1 MDSGSSDNLI
11 VRTAR
16 RKCGALV
23 TRLPGLS
30 LDELRVR
37 AVQALR
43 VHMERISERFSSAR
57 STEARAPGTQS
68 GLYRGLELLTGA
80 GSGPALIARAVVRLD
95 PEVRASFS
103 RQSDDAQQGL
113 AALLGHEPL
122 LVGSP
127 PRWHRE
133 ATSGTE
139 APRRHWSRI
148 DHLDTTLVGDHK
160 VLWELNRHQYLLAP
174 AFCWLLDRDARR
186 FELVQA
192 HLGSWLAEN
201 PQRQGVNWVSSL
213 EVAYRA
219 IAWCW
224 LLWMLREAP
233 WRPDLRMRLL
243 SSLEAHARHIE
254 RYLSTYFS
262 PNTHITGEALGLFYV
277 GTVLPD
283 SSHARRWR
291 ATGAAILEAAI
302 RRQVYADGVYFE
314 QASQYHR
321 YTAEIYL
328 HYLLLAN
335 ASGFGVSETV
345 RDALGNLFA
354 VLRSL
359 ASAADRIPLL
369 GDDDGGLLLPLDHRS
384 PDDVR
389 ALLLAGA
396 VALQRPEVAPA
407 EAPPSFAY
415 WLCGIE
421 KTDLVRTAPPRV
433 PDWLDMYFA
442 RGGLAVLRDGWD
454 RSAAVAVIDA
464 GPHGALSYGH
474 SHADALAMTL
484 SLGATELF
492 IDRGTLTY
500 TGPERNEFRATVSH
514 NTLEIDGTSSV
525 IPGEA
530 FKWLPGIPAPAQGI
544 VCSSA
549 HFSSFSGVA
558 VGHVATGRPSA
569 HRRAVLHRRGGPW
582 VVHDQGVRTATRGG
596 VLRWQLAPHLTAV
609 VLTEHSVVIRD
620 GGGSGVAT
628 IFVRGAAPVRIVTR
642 DVSPRLGQR
651 VTAQCLELPLD
662 SALEALTIV
671 APAGADGTVVSF
683 AVDVQHPERGV
694 RWTDGAGRHRVV
706 TGGGPAPQLPAGPEL
721 NPGLTWWVE
730 SLNAA
735 DEDVH
740 GVLVAALP
748 TSAPSAPGDV
758 QAITHARQ
766 QSGRMSVLAKTRGRW
781 QQLGVEE
788 PRRG

>member
-1 MDSGSSDNLI
+1 
-11 VRTAR
+11 
-16 RKCGALV
+16 V
-23 TRLPGLS
+23 TRLPGMS

-43 VHMERISERFSSAR
+43 VRMERVSDRFSSR
-57 STEARAPGTQS
+57 PSCEARAPGMQS
-68 GLYRGLELLTGA
+68 VLNGGLELLTGA
-80 GSGPALIARAVVRLD
+80 GSDPALIARAVTRLD
-95 PEVRASFS
+95 PQVAASFS
-103 RQSDDAQQGL
+103 RQSDDAEKGL
-113 AALLGHEPL
+113 VALLGYQPL
-122 LVGSP
+122 CVGSP

-133 ATSGTE
+133 ASSGTQ

-160 VLWELNRHQYLLAP
+160 LLWELNRHQYLLAP
-174 AFCWLLDRDARR
+174 AFCWLLDREARR

-192 HLGSWLAEN
+192 HLESWLADN
-201 PQRQGVNWVSSL
+201 PPRWGVNWVSSL
-213 EVAYRA
+213 EVAYRV

-224 LLWMLREAP
+224 LLWMLRAAP

-243 SSLEAHARHIE
+243 NSLEAHARHVE

-262 PNTHITGEALGLFYV
+262 PNTHLTGEALGLFYV
-277 GTVLPD
+277 GTVLSD
-283 SSHARRWR
+283 SPHARRWR

-302 RRQVYADGVYFE
+302 RRQVHADGVYFE

-335 ASGFGVSETV
+335 ASGWAVSDTL

-354 VLRSL
+354 VLRTV
-359 ASAADRIPLL
+359 ASGSGRMPLL
-369 GDDDGGLLLPLDHRS
+369 GDDDGGLLLPLDHRP

-396 VALQRPEVAPA
+396 VALQRPELAPA

-421 KTDLVRTAPPRV
+421 KTDLVRTAPARLPG
-433 PDWLDMYFA
+433 WLDVYFA

-454 RSAAVAVIDA
+454 KGAAVAVIDA

-500 TGPERNEFRATVSH
+500 TGPERNDFRATLSH
-514 NTLEIDGTSSV
+514 NTLEIDDTSSV
-525 IPGEA
+525 LPAEA
-530 FKWLPGIPAPAQGI
+530 FKWLPGTPSRAQGV

-549 HFSSFSGVA
+549 HFSSFFGLA
-558 VGHVATGRPSA
+558 VGHVAGGRPSA
-569 HRRAVLHRRGGPW
+569 HTRGVLHRRGGAW
-582 VVHDQGVRTATRGG
+582 VVHDQGVRTGARGG
-596 VLRWQLAPHLTAV
+596 LLRWQLAPHLTAAG
-609 VLTEHSVVIRD
+609 LTEHSVLIRD
-620 GGGSGVAT
+620 GASSGVAT
-628 IFVRGAAPVRIVTR
+628 IFLRGAAPVRIVTR
-642 DVSPRLGQR
+642 DVSPRFGQR

-662 SALEALTIV
+662 ISLEALTIV
-671 APAGADGTVVSF
+671 VPTGGDGAVVSF
-683 AVDVQHPERGV
+683 EEDAHHPERGV
-694 RWTDGAGRHRVV
+694 RWTDAAGRNHVV
-706 TGGGPAPQLPAGPEL
+706 MGAAQAPQLPAGPQL
-721 NPGLTWWVE
+721 DPGLTWWVE
-730 SLNAA
+730 RMDAA
-735 DEDVH
+735 VVH
-740 GVLVAALP
+740 HEEGGLIAALQ
-748 TSAPSAPGDV
+748 TEAPQVPADV
-758 QAITHARQ
+758 QAVTHMAE
-766 QSGRMSVLAKTRGRW
+766 QSGRMIVLANIHGPRW
-781 QQLGVEE
+781 EKLGVAA

>member
-1 MDSGSSDNLI
+1 M
-11 VRTAR
+11 VAR
-16 RKCGALV
+16 IRG
-23 TRLPGLS
+23 RS
-30 LDELRVR
+30 FDELRVR
-37 AVQALR
+37 AIQALY
-43 VHMERISERFSSAR
+43 A
-57 STEARAPGTQS
+57 
-68 GLYRGLELLTGA
+68 GLERLGDRFPGSLPVSVRTPAHELFDSDLALLAGA
-80 GSGPALIARAVVRLD
+80 GADPGAIARAVAQRD
-95 PEVRASFS
+95 PETRA
-103 RQSDDAQQGL
+103 RLTQQSDAAERGVV
-113 AALLGHEPL
+113 ALLGYERL
-122 LVGSP
+122 WVGSP

-133 ATSGTE
+133 AKSGTE
-139 APRRHWSRI
+139 APQRHWSRI

-160 VLWELNRHQYLLAP
+160 LLWELNRHQYLLAP
-174 AFCWLLDRDARR
+174 AFCWLLDRDAGR

-192 HLGSWLAEN
+192 HLESWLADN
-201 PQRQGVNWVSSL
+201 PPRRGVNWVSSL
-213 EVAYRA
+213 EVSYRA

-233 WRPDLRMRLL
+233 WRPDLRARLL
-243 SSLEAHARHIE
+243 SSLAAHARHVE

-262 PNTHITGEALGLFYV
+262 PNTHLTGEALGLFYV
-277 GTVLPD
+277 GTVLSD
-283 SSHARRWR
+283 SSHAHRWR
-291 ATGAAILEAAI
+291 STGAAILEAAI

-335 ASGFGVSETV
+335 ASGFRVSETV

-359 ASAADRIPLL
+359 ASAAGCMPLL

-384 PDDVR
+384 PDDVH

-396 VALQRPEVAPA
+396 VALQRPEMAPA
-407 EAPPSFAY
+407 EASPSLAY

-421 KTDLVRTAPPRV
+421 KTDLMRTAPARV

-442 RGGLAVLRDGWD
+442 PGGLAVLRDGWD

-514 NTLEIDGTSSV
+514 NTLEIDDTSSV
-525 IPGEA
+525 LPAES
-530 FKWLPGIPAPAQGI
+530 FKWLSRVPSRAEGI
-544 VCSSA
+544 VCSSP
-549 HFSSFSGVA
+549 HFSSFFGLA
-558 VGHVATGRPSA
+558 TGHVAGGRPSA
-569 HRRAVLHRRGGPW
+569 HCRGVLHRRGGGW
-582 VVHDQGVRTATRGG
+582 VVHDRGARTAARGG
-596 VLRWQLAPHLTAV
+596 VLRWQLAPHLTAA

-620 GGGSGVAT
+620 GAGSGVAT
-628 IFVRGAAPVRIVTR
+628 IFLRGAAPVRIVAR

-651 VTAQCLELPLD
+651 VTAPCLELPLD
-662 SALEALTIV
+662 TSLEALTIV
-671 APAGADGTVVSF
+671 VPAGGDGAVVSF
-683 AVDVQHPERGV
+683 EIDAELPERGV
-694 RWTDGAGRHRVV
+694 RWSDAAGRHRVV
-706 TGGGPAPQLPAGPEL
+706 TGVAQAPQLSTSPEL

-730 SLNAA
+730 SVNSAA
-735 DEDVH
+735 QDEERA
-740 GVLVAALP
+740 LVAALP
-748 TSAPSAPGDV
+748 TEAPQVPDDV
-758 QAITHARQ
+758 QAVTHLAER
-766 QSGRMSVLAKTRGRW
+766 SGRMIVLANSCGRW
-781 QQLGVEE
+781 KQLGVEA